1 MSIQI
6 IKKKQNVYSIREP
19 VTSPSQLPIR
29 KSVFCCAREIQGVF
43 GSLTFLHFKRVYF
56 TPNAPALMTL
66 VLNVSAENSV
76 VYLKMMFL
84 KVRS

>member
-6 IKKKQNVYSIREP
+6 IKKKQNFYSIREP

-43 GSLTFLHFKRVYF
+43 GLLTFLHFKCVYF
-56 TPNAPALMTL
+56 TPTVPALMKL
-66 VLNVSAENSV
+66 VVNVSAENSV
-76 VYLKMMFL
+76 AFL
-84 KVRS
+84 